1 MSFCDDLKRH
11 LGYEIGLYDLRGN
24 LIEGMDV
31 GFKYTDDTEIR
42 DITFIK
48 LGNNIL
54 SIKGKLSQDACNL
67 IKLLFTAIKP
77 KEAADILQPF
87 EYILKN
93 DVPNEKLIG
102 RFNNKVVMFIS
113 CALKY
118 YDIIYSIYE
127 GCDAE
132 IVKDADGLY
141 IVKEIDEFEEEAESI
156 LDELKQQGAV
166 NVILSSGRVVKGEYT
181 IKNSALHAKTAATLA
196 KNLGYNEGY
205 FHIDKMI
212 LYGIISESDYS
223 KIDYYLNGGYE
234 GFYDVYRDKEL
245 INTAE
250 ELFKCHLN
258 ISEASRRLY
267 LHRNTLLYRIDKIKN
282 LTGLDIKKFE
292 EAVVFRTVVAI
303 FNLKR
308 K

>member
-1 MSFCDDLKRH
+1 MSFCDNLKKY
-11 LGYEIGLYDLRGN
+11 LGYEVGLYDLNGN
-24 LIEGMDV
+24 LYEGKDV
-31 GFKYTDDTEIR
+31 GFKYTDDILTG
-42 DITFIK
+42 DITCIK
-48 LGNNIL
+48 LDNSIL
-54 SIKGKLSQDACNL
+54 SVNSKLSQDACNL
-67 IKLLFTAIKP
+67 IKLIFAANRP
-77 KEAADILQPF
+77 KEAADVLQPL

-93 DVPNEKLIG
+93 DISNDKLIG
-102 RFNNKVVMFIS
+102 KFINKVVMFIS
-113 CALKY
+113 CPAKY
-118 YDIIYSIYE
+118 HDIIYSIYE
-127 GCDAE
+127 GYDAE
-132 IVKDADGLY
+132 IVKDTDGLY
-141 IVKEIDEFEEEAESI
+141 IVKEMDEFEEEAESI
-156 LDELKQQGAV
+156 VEELKQQGAI
-166 NVILSSGRVVKGEYT
+166 NVILSSGRTVKGNYT

-212 LYGIISESDYS
+212 LYGIISESEYS
-223 KIDYYLNGGYE
+223 KIDFYLNGGYE

-250 ELFKCHLN
+250 ELFRCHLN